1 MSIRAIAGLSIV
13 SDADGSYSDKN
24 VVIGKAK
31 PVMGKRQLRPRNRD
45 SLAIV
50 LVSILSH
57 HNVVTAD

>member
-1 MSIRAIAGLSIV
+1 M
-13 SDADGSYSDKN
+13 SDADGRYSDKN

-50 LVSILSH
+50 LVSTLSH